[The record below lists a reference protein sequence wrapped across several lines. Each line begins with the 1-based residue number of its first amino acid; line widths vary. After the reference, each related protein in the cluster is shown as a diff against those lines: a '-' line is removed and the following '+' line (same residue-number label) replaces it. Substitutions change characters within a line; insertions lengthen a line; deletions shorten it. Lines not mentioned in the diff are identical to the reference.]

1 MKYILYH
8 SSITGDSSAMGE
20 LRKHAQDGEILAEYF
35 DDVSTSK
42 ETPELKK
49 AVKHCRD
56 SGAMLVVM
64 DLSSV
69 NNIEASEKEGVQLKR
84 IL

>member
-35 DDVSTSK
+35 DDVSTSE
-42 ETPELKK
+42 ETPELRK
-49 AVKHCRD
+49 ALKHCRET
-56 SGAMLVVM
+56 GAMLVVL

-69 NNIEASEKEGVQLKR
+69 NNAEASEREGIQLKR
-84 IL
+84 IV